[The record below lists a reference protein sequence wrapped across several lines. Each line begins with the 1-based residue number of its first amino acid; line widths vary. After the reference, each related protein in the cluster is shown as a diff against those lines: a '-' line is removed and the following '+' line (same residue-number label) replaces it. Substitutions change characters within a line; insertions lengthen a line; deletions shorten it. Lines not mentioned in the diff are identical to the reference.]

1 MTMQKRSQAILF
13 LTHVRSA
20 RVLAHLER
28 LRRETQALMPLFVC
42 VDARLPRR
50 DTAEGF
56 PADFTVDPADWEHLV
71 PARAAHLASGLP
83 STDYFD
89 RFYLPALA
97 SQQLA
102 GFDHVWFVEN
112 DVDFAGD
119 WADFFRVA
127 MESEADLIATT
138 IYPRTVQPR
147 WSHWKRFRT
156 PERLGRAQHIRAFLP
171 LARFSRRLIAAYV
184 EEMQDPAWS
193 GQFEAAWPTIAAER
207 GFTLADPGGD
217 GPFRWDGPSF
227 YSNTFN
233 TLTLSPGTFVFRP
246 IRKRYFYEDPVGF
259 ASGQLHHPVKGW

>member
-1 MTMQKRSQAILF
+1 MQAGSQAVLF

-28 LRRETQALMPLFVC
+28 LRRETAGLMPVFTC
-42 VDARLPRR
+42 VDDRVQRSDSVL
-50 DTAEGF
+50 GF
-56 PADFTVDPADWEHLV
+56 PTDFSVDAVGWERLV

-89 RFYLPALA
+89 RFYLPALCDPR
-97 SQQLA
+97 LA
-102 GFDHVWFVEN
+102 GFEQIWFVEN

-119 WADFFRVA
+119 WADFFGVA
-127 MESEADLIATT
+127 MADDADLITTT

-171 LARFSRRLIAAYV
+171 LARFSQRLVAAYV

-207 GFTLADPGGD
+207 GFRLSDPGGD
-217 GPFRWDGPSF
+217 GPFRWNGPAF

-233 TLTLSPGTFVFRP
+233 TLRLSPGTFVYRP
-246 IRKRYFYEDPVGF
+246 IRRRYFHKDPEGF
-259 ASGQLHHPVKGW
+259 VPGQLHHPVKGW